1 MKTYFNK
8 ETKEWYNEGTT
19 IVRKL
24 ENGVFM
30 GYPTEEH
37 LAEWGFEEYI
47 PPVVEVIEE
56 SIDND
61 INEQEGNEPIVD
73 ESIVD
78 NEPVVDDE
86 PILDD
91 EPTTDDENPEE
102 IE

>member
-1 MKTYFNK
+1 MKTYFNQ

-56 SIDND
+56 PIDND
-61 INEQEGNEPIVD
+61 INEQEYNEPIIDD
-73 ESIVD
+73 ES
-78 NEPVVDDE
+78 VVDDE
-86 PILDD
+86 NTTDD

-102 IE
+102 TE